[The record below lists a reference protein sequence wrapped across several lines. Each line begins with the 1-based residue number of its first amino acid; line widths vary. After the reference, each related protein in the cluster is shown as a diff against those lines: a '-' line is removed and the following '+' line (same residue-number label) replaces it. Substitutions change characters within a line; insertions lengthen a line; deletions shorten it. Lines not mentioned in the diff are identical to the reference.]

1 MNQNDIQTIVIVG
14 AGQAGASAILELRAN
29 KYEGKIILVGDET
42 HLPYE
47 RPPLSKD
54 EILKPEDTKIE
65 ILSEQKL
72 VDLGVEHIRGNAVV
86 KINSDAKTIELK
98 NGETVAFDK
107 LLLATG
113 GAARRLPN
121 FDALGKHVYT
131 LRNLEDSQALVPVL
145 QAGRR
150 IVLIGG
156 GVIGLELAS
165 SARAKECQVTVVEM
179 GAMVMGRSSPRILSE
194 FLLAQQRLAGVDVRL
209 ETKIADC
216 RLEQNQQG
224 EEVVITL
231 EGGEELRA
239 DAVIYGIGIIPNAQL
254 ALDAGLEVDFAIKV
268 NDNCQSSHPDIYAA
282 GDVAT
287 QLRDCGS
294 HRRVETWE
302 NANLQAGIFARHV
315 MGVEH
320 PTPNP
325 AWFWTD
331 QLNINYQ
338 FVGDMAAAEW
348 IVRGE
353 MNPEQGDASSFVL
366 FGVTDGVIVGGITVN
381 AAKEMRHL
389 KKLISKQAPFEAD
402 KYLDLSQDLRKL
414 VK

>member
-1 MNQNDIQTIVIVG
+1 MSNVNNIVIVG
-14 AGQAGASAILELRAN
+14 AGQAGASAILELRGN
-29 KYEGKIILVGDET
+29 KYEGKITLIGDES

-54 EILKPEDTKIE
+54 VILKPEETKIE

-72 VDLGVEHIRGNAVV
+72 ADLGVETIRGNGVA
-86 KINSDAKTIELK
+86 KINAEAKTVELL
-98 NGETVAFDK
+98 NGDVVAYDK

-150 IVLIGG
+150 IILIGG

-165 SARAKECQVTVVEM
+165 SARYKDCQVTVIEM
-179 GAMVMGRSSPRILSE
+179 GPMVMGRCSPRILSE
-194 FLLAQQRLAGVDVRL
+194 FLLEQHRQNGVDVRL
-209 ETKIADC
+209 STAIADC
-216 RLEQNQQG
+216 RLEG
-224 EEVVITL
+224 EEVVVTL

-239 DAVIYGIGIIPNAQL
+239 DAVVYGIGIVPNAQL
-254 ALDAGLEVDFAIKV
+254 AVDAGLDVDVAIKV
-268 NDNCQSSHPDIYAA
+268 NEHCQTSNADIYAA

-287 QLRDCGS
+287 QLRDCGN

-320 PTPNP
+320 PKANP

-331 QLNINYQ
+331 QLNINFQ

-348 IVRGE
+348 HIRGE
-353 MNPEQGDASSFVL
+353 MDAAKGADNSFVMY
-366 FGVTDGVIVGGITVN
+366 GVTDGQIVGGITVN

-389 KKLISKQAPFEAD
+389 KKMISKNTAFDVE
-402 KYLDLSQDLRKL
+402 KHLDIAQDLRKIA
-414 VK
+414 

>member
-1 MNQNDIQTIVIVG
+1 MSNVNNIVIVG
-14 AGQAGASAILELRAN
+14 AGQAGASAILELRGN
-29 KYEGKIILVGDET
+29 KYEGKITLIGDES

-54 EILKPEDTKIE
+54 VILKPEDTKIE

-72 VDLGVEHIRGNAVV
+72 ADLGVETIRGNGVM
-86 KINSDAKTIELK
+86 KINAEAKTVELL
-98 NGETVAFDK
+98 NGDVVAYDK

-150 IVLIGG
+150 IILIGG

-165 SARAKECQVTVVEM
+165 SARYKDCQVTVIEM
-179 GAMVMGRSSPRILSE
+179 DPMVMGRCSPQILSE
-194 FLLAQQRLAGVDVRL
+194 FLLEQHRQNQVDVRL

-216 RLEQNQQG
+216 RLDG
-224 EEVVITL
+224 EEVVVTL

-239 DAVIYGIGIIPNAQL
+239 DAVVYGIGIVPNAQL
-254 ALDAGLEVDFAIKV
+254 ALDAGLDVDVAIKV
-268 NDNCQSSHPDIYAA
+268 NEHCQTSNADIYAA

-287 QLRDCGS
+287 QLRDCGN

-320 PTPNP
+320 PKANP

-331 QLNINYQ
+331 QLNINFQ

-348 IVRGE
+348 HIRGE
-353 MNPEQGDASSFVL
+353 MDAAKGADNSFVMY
-366 FGVTDGVIVGGITVN
+366 GVTDGQIVGGITVN

-389 KKLISKQAPFEAD
+389 KKMISKNTAFDVE
-402 KYLDLSQDLRKL
+402 KHLDIAQDLRKIA
-414 VK
+414 

>member
-1 MNQNDIQTIVIVG
+1 MSNIETIVIVG
-14 AGQAGASAILELRAN
+14 AGQAGASAILELRGN
-29 KYEGKIILVGDET
+29 KYEGKIILIGDET

-54 EILKPEDTKIE
+54 VILKPEDTKIE
-65 ILSEQKL
+65 ILSEEKL
-72 VDLGVEHIRGNAVV
+72 ADLGVETIRGNGVA
-86 KINSDAKTIELK
+86 KINAEAKNVELQ
-98 NGETVAFDK
+98 NGDVVAYDK

-145 QAGRR
+145 QAGQR
-150 IVLIGG
+150 IILIGG

-165 SARAKECQVTVVEM
+165 SARFKECQVTVIEM
-179 GAMVMGRSSPRILSE
+179 GPMVMGRSSPRVLSE
-194 FLLAQQRLAGVDVRL
+194 FLLEQQRLAGVDVRL
-209 ETKIADC
+209 STSIADC
-216 RLEQNQQG
+216 KLDG
-224 EEVVITL
+224 EEIVVTL
-231 EGGEELRA
+231 GDGEELRA
-239 DAVIYGIGIIPNAQL
+239 DAVVYGIGIVPNAQL
-254 ALDAGLEVDFAIKV
+254 AVEAGLEVDLAIKV
-268 NDNCQSSHPDIYAA
+268 NDNCQTSNADIYAA

-287 QLRDCGS
+287 QLRDCGN

-315 MGVEH
+315 MGAEH

-331 QLNINYQ
+331 QLEINYQ

-348 IVRGE
+348 QVRGE
-353 MNPEQGDASSFVL
+353 INPVLRAESSFVL
-366 FGVTDGVIVGGITVN
+366 FGVTDDVIVGGITVN

-389 KKLISKQAPFEAD
+389 KKLISKNAAFEAD

>member
-1 MNQNDIQTIVIVG
+1 MSNVNNIVIVG
-14 AGQAGASAILELRAN
+14 AGQAGASAILELRGN
-29 KYEGKIILVGDET
+29 KYEGKITLISDES

-54 EILKPEDTKIE
+54 VILKPEETKIE

-72 VDLGVEHIRGNAVV
+72 ADLGVDTIRGNGVA
-86 KINSDAKTIELK
+86 KINAEAKTVELL
-98 NGETVAFDK
+98 NGDVVAYDK

-150 IVLIGG
+150 IILIGG

-165 SARAKECQVTVVEM
+165 SARYKDCQVTVIEM
-179 GAMVMGRSSPRILSE
+179 GPMVMGRCSPQILSE
-194 FLLAQQRLAGVDVRL
+194 FLLEQHRQNQVDVRL

-216 RLEQNQQG
+216 RLDG
-224 EEVVITL
+224 EEVVVTL

-239 DAVIYGIGIIPNAQL
+239 DAVVYGIGIVPNAQL
-254 ALDAGLEVDFAIKV
+254 AVDAGLDVDVAIKV
-268 NDNCQSSHPDIYAA
+268 NEHCQTSNADIYAA

-287 QLRDCGS
+287 QLRDCGN

-320 PTPNP
+320 PKANP

-331 QLNINYQ
+331 QLNINFQ

-348 IVRGE
+348 HIRGE
-353 MNPEQGDASSFVL
+353 MDAAKGADNSFVMY
-366 FGVTDGVIVGGITVN
+366 GVTDGQIVGGITVN

-389 KKLISKQAPFEAD
+389 KKMISKSTAFDVE
-402 KYLDLSQDLRKL
+402 KHLDIEQDLRKIA
-414 VK
+414 

>member
-1 MNQNDIQTIVIVG
+1 MSNVNNIVIVG
-14 AGQAGASAILELRAN
+14 AGQAGASAILELRGN
-29 KYEGKIILVGDET
+29 KYEGKITLIGDES

-54 EILKPEDTKIE
+54 VILKPEETKIE

-72 VDLGVEHIRGNAVV
+72 ADLGVETIRGNGVA
-86 KINSDAKTIELK
+86 KINAEAKTVELL
-98 NGETVAFDK
+98 NGDVVAYDK

-150 IVLIGG
+150 IILIGG

-165 SARAKECQVTVVEM
+165 SARYKDCQVTVIEM
-179 GAMVMGRSSPRILSE
+179 GPMVMGRCSPQILSE
-194 FLLAQQRLAGVDVRL
+194 FLLEQHRQNQVDVRL

-216 RLEQNQQG
+216 RLDG
-224 EEVVITL
+224 EEVVVTL

-239 DAVIYGIGIIPNAQL
+239 DAVVYGIGIVPNAQL
-254 ALDAGLEVDFAIKV
+254 AVDAGLDVDVAIKV
-268 NDNCQSSHPDIYAA
+268 NENCQTSNADIYAA

-287 QLRDCGS
+287 QLRDCGN

-320 PTPNP
+320 PKANP

-331 QLNINYQ
+331 QLNINFQ

-348 IVRGE
+348 HIRGE
-353 MNPEQGDASSFVL
+353 MDAAKGADNSFVMY
-366 FGVTDGVIVGGITVN
+366 GVTDGQIVGGITVN

-389 KKLISKQAPFEAD
+389 KKMISKNTAFDVE
-402 KYLDLSQDLRKL
+402 KHLDIAQDLRKIA
-414 VK
+414 

>member
-1 MNQNDIQTIVIVG
+1 MSNVNNIVIVG
-14 AGQAGASAILELRAN
+14 AGQAGASAILELRGN
-29 KYEGKIILVGDET
+29 KYEGKITLIGDES

-54 EILKPEDTKIE
+54 VILKPEETKIE

-72 VDLGVEHIRGNAVV
+72 ADLGVETIRGNGVA
-86 KINSDAKTIELK
+86 KINATAKTVELL
-98 NGETVAFDK
+98 NGDVVAYDK

-131 LRNLEDSQALVPVL
+131 LRNLEDSHALVPVL

-150 IVLIGG
+150 IILIGG

-165 SARAKECQVTVVEM
+165 SARYKDCQVTVIEM
-179 GAMVMGRSSPRILSE
+179 GPMVMGRCSPQILSE
-194 FLLAQQRLAGVDVRL
+194 FLLEQHRQNQVDVRL
-209 ETKIADC
+209 ETKITDC
-216 RLEQNQQG
+216 RLDG
-224 EEVVITL
+224 EEVVVTL

-239 DAVIYGIGIIPNAQL
+239 DAVVYGIGIVPNAQL
-254 ALDAGLEVDFAIKV
+254 AVDAGLDVDVAIKV
-268 NDNCQSSHPDIYAA
+268 NENCQTSNADIYAA

-287 QLRDCGS
+287 QLRDCGN

-320 PTPNP
+320 PKANP

-331 QLNINYQ
+331 QLNINFQ

-348 IVRGE
+348 HIRGE
-353 MNPEQGDASSFVL
+353 MDAAKGADNSFVMY
-366 FGVTDGVIVGGITVN
+366 GVTDGQIVGGITVN

-389 KKLISKQAPFEAD
+389 KKMISKNTAFDVE
-402 KYLDLSQDLRKL
+402 KHLDIAQDLRKIA
-414 VK
+414 

>member
-1 MNQNDIQTIVIVG
+1 MSQNGIETIVIIG
-14 AGQAGASAILELRAN
+14 AGQAGASAMLEHRAN
-29 KYEGKIILVGDET
+29 KYEGIIILVGDET

-54 EILKPEDTKIE
+54 VILNPAETKIE
-65 ILSEQKL
+65 ILSEEKL
-72 VDLGVEHIRGNAVV
+72 ADLGVEVIRGNGVV
-86 KINSDAKTIELK
+86 KINSEAKTVDLQ
-98 NGETVAFDK
+98 NGDSVAFDK

-121 FDALGKHVYT
+121 FDVLGKHVYT

-165 SARAKECQVTVVEM
+165 SARYKECNVTVIEQ
-179 GAMVMGRSSPRILSE
+179 GPMVMGRSSPRVLSE

-209 ETKIADC
+209 DTKVADC
-216 RLEQNQQG
+216 KLDG

-239 DAVIYGIGIIPNAQL
+239 DAVVYGIGIVPNAQL
-254 ALDAGLEVDFAIKV
+254 AIEAGLDVDFAIKV
-268 NDNCQSSHPDIYAA
+268 NENCQTSNADIYAA

-287 QLRDCGS
+287 QLRADGEF
-294 HRRVETWE
+294 RRVETWE
-302 NANLQAGIFARHV
+302 NANLQAGVFARHV
-315 MGVEH
+315 MNVEH
-320 PTPNP
+320 PVANP

-331 QLNINYQ
+331 QLSINYQ

-348 IVRGE
+348 LVRGE
-353 MNPEQGDASSFVL
+353 INPELRQESSFVL

-389 KKLISKQAPFEAD
+389 KKLISKQAAFEAD
-402 KYLDLSQDLRKL
+402 KYLDVSQDLRKL

>member
-1 MNQNDIQTIVIVG
+1 MSQNETKTIVIVG
-14 AGQAGASAILELRAN
+14 AGQAGASAILELHAN

-54 EILKPEDTKIE
+54 VILKPDETKIE

-72 VDLGVEHIRGNAVV
+72 ADLGVEHIRGNGVV
-86 KINSDAKTIELK
+86 KINAEAKSIELK
-98 NGETVAFDK
+98 NGETIAFDK

-165 SARAKECQVTVVEM
+165 SARFKDCQVTIIEM
-179 GAMVMGRSSPRILSE
+179 GSMVMGRSSPRILSE

-216 RLEQNQQG
+216 KLDG

-254 ALDAGLEVDFAIKV
+254 AIDAGINVDFAIQV
-268 NDNCQSSHPDIYAA
+268 NENCQTSHPDIYAA

-287 QLRDCGS
+287 QLRGNGQYG
-294 HRRVETWE
+294 RVETWE

-338 FVGDMAAAEW
+338 FVGDMTAAEW
-348 IVRGE
+348 HIRGE
-353 MNPEQGDASSFVL
+353 MKAELAAESSFIL

-381 AAKEMRHL
+381 AAKDMRLL
-389 KKLISKQAPFEAD
+389 KKLISKQTNFEAD
-402 KYLDLSQDLRKL
+402 KHLDMSQELRKL

>member
-1 MNQNDIQTIVIVG
+1 MSNVNNIVIVG
-14 AGQAGASAILELRAN
+14 AGQAGASAILELRGN
-29 KYEGKIILVGDET
+29 KYEGKITLIGDES

-47 RPPLSKD
+47 RPPLSK
-54 EILKPEDTKIE
+54 EVILKPEETKIE

-72 VDLGVEHIRGNAVV
+72 ADLGVETIRGNGVA
-86 KINSDAKTIELK
+86 KINAEAKTVELL
-98 NGETVAFDK
+98 NGDVVAYDK

-150 IVLIGG
+150 IILIGG

-165 SARAKECQVTVVEM
+165 SARYKDCQVTVIEM
-179 GAMVMGRSSPRILSE
+179 GPMVMGRCSPQILSE
-194 FLLAQQRLAGVDVRL
+194 FLLEQHRQNQVDVRL

-216 RLEQNQQG
+216 RLDG
-224 EEVVITL
+224 EEVVVML

-239 DAVIYGIGIIPNAQL
+239 DAVVYGIGIVPNAQL
-254 ALDAGLEVDFAIKV
+254 AVDAGLDVDVAIKV
-268 NDNCQSSHPDIYAA
+268 NEHCQTSNADIYAA

-287 QLRDCGS
+287 QLRDCGN

-320 PTPNP
+320 PKANL

-331 QLNINYQ
+331 QLNINFQ
-338 FVGDMAAAEW
+338 FVGEMAADEW
-348 IVRGE
+348 HIRGE
-353 MNPEQGDASSFVL
+353 MDAAKGADNSFVMY
-366 FGVTDGVIVGGITVN
+366 GVTDGQIVGGITVN

-389 KKLISKQAPFEAD
+389 KKMISKNTAFDVE
-402 KYLDLSQDLRKL
+402 KHLDIAQDLRKIA
-414 VK
+414 

>member
-1 MNQNDIQTIVIVG
+1 MSNVNNIVIVG
-14 AGQAGASAILELRAN
+14 AGQAGASAILELRGN
-29 KYEGKIILVGDET
+29 KYEGKITLIGDES

-54 EILKPEDTKIE
+54 VILKPEDTKIE

-72 VDLGVEHIRGNAVV
+72 ADLGVEAIRGNGVA
-86 KINSDAKTIELK
+86 KINAEAKTVELL
-98 NGETVAFDK
+98 NGDVVAYDK

-150 IVLIGG
+150 IILIGG

-165 SARAKECQVTVVEM
+165 SARYKDCQVTVIEM
-179 GAMVMGRSSPRILSE
+179 GPMVMGRCSPQILSE
-194 FLLAQQRLAGVDVRL
+194 FLLEQHRQNQVDVRL

-216 RLEQNQQG
+216 RLDG
-224 EEVVITL
+224 EEVVVTL

-239 DAVIYGIGIIPNAQL
+239 DAVVYGIGIVPNAQL
-254 ALDAGLEVDFAIKV
+254 AVDAGLDVDVAIKV
-268 NDNCQSSHPDIYAA
+268 NENCQTSNADIYAA

-287 QLRDCGS
+287 QLRDCGN

-320 PTPNP
+320 PKANP

-331 QLNINYQ
+331 QLNINFQ
-338 FVGDMAAAEW
+338 FVGGMAAAEW
-348 IVRGE
+348 HIRGE
-353 MNPEQGDASSFVL
+353 MDAAKGADNSFVMY
-366 FGVTDGVIVGGITVN
+366 GVTDGQIVGGITVN

-389 KKLISKQAPFEAD
+389 KKMISKNTAFDVE
-402 KYLDLSQDLRKL
+402 KHLDIAQDLRKIA
-414 VK
+414 

>member
-1 MNQNDIQTIVIVG
+1 MSNIETVVIVG
-14 AGQAGASAILELRAN
+14 AGQAGASAILELRGN
-29 KYEGKIILVGDET
+29 KYEGNIILIGDEV

-54 EILKPEDTKIE
+54 VILKPEETKVE
-65 ILSEQKL
+65 ILSEEKL
-72 VDLGVEHIRGNAVV
+72 VTLGVAHIRGNGVV
-86 KINSDAKTIELK
+86 KINPEAKTVELQK
-98 NGETVAFDK
+98 GNVVAYDK

-121 FDALGKHVYT
+121 FDALGQHVYT

-145 QAGRR
+145 QAGQR

-165 SARAKECQVTVVEM
+165 SARFKDCQVTVIEM
-179 GAMVMGRSSPRILSE
+179 GPMVMGRSSPQILSE

-209 ETKIADC
+209 NSAINHCHLDGET
-216 RLEQNQQG
+216 
-224 EEVVITL
+224 VVITL
-231 EGGEELRA
+231 ATGEELRA
-239 DAVIYGIGIIPNAQL
+239 DAVIYGIGIVPNAQL
-254 ALDAGLEVDFAIKV
+254 ALDAGLAVEGAIQV
-268 NDNCQSSHPDIYAA
+268 NQNCQTSHSDIYAA

-287 QLRDCGS
+287 QLRDDG
-294 HRRVETWE
+294 HYRRVETWE

-320 PTPNP
+320 PKPNP

-331 QLNINYQ
+331 QLEINYQ
-338 FVGDMAAAEW
+338 FVGDMQPAQW
-348 IVRGE
+348 HVRGE
-353 MNPEQGDASSFVL
+353 MDATLGSACSCVL
-366 FGVTDGVIVGGITVN
+366 FGVTNGIIVGGITVN

-389 KKLISKQAPFEAD
+389 KKLIAKNAAFEAEQH
-402 KYLDLSQDLRKL
+402 LDQGLDLRKIA
-414 VK
+414 

>member
-1 MNQNDIQTIVIVG
+1 MSNIETIVIVG
-14 AGQAGASAILELRAN
+14 AGQAGASAILELRGN
-29 KYEGKIILVGDET
+29 KYEGNIILIGDEV

-54 EILKPEDTKIE
+54 VILKPEETKVE
-65 ILSEQKL
+65 ILSEEKL
-72 VDLGVEHIRGNAVV
+72 ATLGVTHICGNGVV
-86 KINSDAKTIELK
+86 KINPEEKTVELQK
-98 NGETVAFDK
+98 GDVIAYDK

-121 FDALGKHVYT
+121 FDALGQRIYT

-145 QAGRR
+145 QAGQR

-165 SARAKECQVTVVEM
+165 SARFKDCQVTVIEM
-179 GAMVMGRSSPRILSE
+179 GPMVMGRSSPQILSE

-209 ETKIADC
+209 NSTINHYHLDGET
-216 RLEQNQQG
+216 
-224 EEVVITL
+224 VVITL
-231 EGGEELRA
+231 ATGEQLRA
-239 DAVIYGIGIIPNAQL
+239 DAVIYGIGIVPNAQL
-254 ALDAGLEVDFAIKV
+254 AVDAGLAVDSAIQV
-268 NDNCQSSHPDIYAA
+268 NEHCQTSHPDIYAA

-287 QLRDCGS
+287 QLRADGQY
-294 HRRVETWE
+294 RRVETWE

-315 MGVEH
+315 MSVEH
-320 PTPNP
+320 PKANP

-331 QLNINYQ
+331 QLDINYQ

-353 MNPEQGDASSFVL
+353 IRPELRAASSFVL

-381 AAKEMRHL
+381 AAKDMRHL
-389 KKLISKQAPFEAD
+389 KKMIGKQVIFDAE
-402 KYLDLSQDLRKL
+402 KHLDVLQDLRKIA
-414 VK
+414 

>member
-1 MNQNDIQTIVIVG
+1 MSVETIVIVG
-14 AGQAGASAILELRAN
+14 AGQAGASAILELRGN

-54 EILKPEDTKIE
+54 VILKPEETKIE
-65 ILSEQKL
+65 ILSEEKL
-72 VDLGVEHIRGNAVV
+72 AELGVEVIRGNGVV
-86 KINSDAKTIELK
+86 KINSDAKTAELK
-98 NGETVAFDK
+98 NGDVIAFDK

-145 QAGRR
+145 QPGKR
-150 IVLIGG
+150 IILIGG

-165 SARAKECQVTVVEM
+165 SARFKQCDVTVIEM

-194 FLLAQQRLAGVDVRL
+194 FFLAQQQLAGVDVRL
-209 ETKIADC
+209 STAIADC
-216 RLEQNQQG
+216 KLDG
-224 EEVVITL
+224 EEVVVTL
-231 EGGEELRA
+231 QGGEELRA
-239 DAVIYGIGIIPNAQL
+239 DAVVYGIGIVPNAQL
-254 ALDAGLEVDFAIKV
+254 AVDAGLDVDFAIKV
-268 NDNCQSSHPDIYAA
+268 NENCQTSHPDIYAA

-287 QLRDCGS
+287 QLRADGEF
-294 HRRVETWE
+294 RRVETWE

-315 MGVEH
+315 MQVEH
-320 PTPNP
+320 PVANP

-331 QLNINYQ
+331 QLDINYQ
-338 FVGDMAAAEW
+338 FVGDMAASEW
-348 IVRGE
+348 LVRGE
-353 MNPEQGDASSFVL
+353 IQPELRQESSFVL

-381 AAKEMRHL
+381 AAKDMRHL
-389 KKLISKQAPFEAD
+389 KKLISKQAAFEAD

>member
-1 MNQNDIQTIVIVG
+1 MSQTNIASIVIVG

-29 KYEGKIILVGDET
+29 KYAGKIILVGDET

-54 EILKPEDTKIE
+54 VILNPSDTKIE

-72 VDLGVEHIRGNAVV
+72 ADLHVEVIRGNGVV
-86 KINSDAKTIELK
+86 KINSDAHSIELK
-98 NGETVAFDK
+98 NGDVIAYDK

-150 IVLIGG
+150 IILIGG

-165 SARAKECQVTVVEM
+165 SARFKDCVVTVIEM
-179 GAMVMGRSSPRILSE
+179 SPMVMGRSSPRVLSE

-209 ETKIADC
+209 GTKIADC
-216 RLEQNQQG
+216 RLEQNQDG
-224 EEVVITL
+224 EDVVITL
-231 EGGEELRA
+231 ENGEELRA
-239 DAVIYGIGIIPNAQL
+239 DAVVYGIGIVPNAQL
-254 ALDAGLEVDFAIKV
+254 ATDAGLTVDCAILV
-268 NDNCQSSHPDIYAA
+268 NENCQTSNADIYAA

-287 QLRDCGS
+287 QLRDCGH

-315 MGVEH
+315 MGAEH
-320 PTPNP
+320 PKANP

-331 QLNINYQ
+331 QLEINYQ

-348 IVRGE
+348 HIRGE
-353 MNPEQGDASSFVL
+353 MDASKGADNSFVMY
-366 FGVTDGVIVGGITVN
+366 GVTDSQIVAAITVN

-389 KKLISKQAPFEAD
+389 KKMISKNSTFDME
-402 KYLDLSQDLRKL
+402 KHLDIAQDLRKIA
-414 VK
+414 

>member
-1 MNQNDIQTIVIVG
+1 MSNIETIVIIG
-14 AGQAGASAILELRAN
+14 AGQAGASAILELRGN
-29 KYEGKIILVGDET
+29 KFEGKIILIGDEA

-54 EILKPEDTKIE
+54 VILKPEETKVE
-65 ILSEQKL
+65 ILSEEKL
-72 VDLGVEHIRGNAVV
+72 AVLGVEHIRGNGAV
-86 KINSDAKTIELK
+86 KINPEAKTVELQK
-98 NGETVAFDK
+98 GEVVAYDK

-121 FDALGKHVYT
+121 FDALGQHVYT

-145 QAGRR
+145 QAGQR

-165 SARAKECQVTVVEM
+165 SARFKDCQVTVIEM
-179 GAMVMGRSSPRILSE
+179 GPMVMGRSSPQILSE

-209 ETKIADC
+209 SSSIAGC
-216 RLEQNQQG
+216 RLEQNPQG
-224 EEVVITL
+224 GEVVISL

-239 DAVIYGIGIIPNAQL
+239 DAVIYGIGIVPNAQL
-254 ALDAGLEVDFAIKV
+254 AAEAGLAVDVAIQV
-268 NDNCQSSHPDIYAA
+268 NEHGQSSNPDIYAA

-287 QLRDCGS
+287 QLRADGQY
-294 HRRVETWE
+294 RRVETWE

-320 PTPNP
+320 PKENP

-331 QLNINYQ
+331 QLDINYQ
-338 FVGDMAAAEW
+338 FAGDMAAAEW

-353 MNPEQGDASSFVL
+353 IQPEQRAASSFVL

-389 KKLISKQAPFEAD
+389 KKMIAKQAVFEAE
-402 KYLDLSQDLRKL
+402 KHLDLSLDLRKAA
-414 VK
+414 

>member
-1 MNQNDIQTIVIVG
+1 MSNVNNIVIVG
-14 AGQAGASAILELRAN
+14 AGQAGASAILELRGN
-29 KYEGKIILVGDET
+29 KYEGKITLIGDES

-54 EILKPEDTKIE
+54 VILKPEETKIE

-72 VDLGVEHIRGNAVV
+72 ADLGVETIRGNGVA
-86 KINSDAKTIELK
+86 KINAEAKTVELL
-98 NGETVAFDK
+98 NGDVVAYDK

-150 IVLIGG
+150 IILIGG

-165 SARAKECQVTVVEM
+165 SARYKDCQVTVIEM
-179 GAMVMGRSSPRILSE
+179 GPMVMGRCSPQILSE
-194 FLLAQQRLAGVDVRL
+194 FLLEQHRQNQVDVRL

-216 RLEQNQQG
+216 RLDG
-224 EEVVITL
+224 EEVVVTL

-239 DAVIYGIGIIPNAQL
+239 DAVVYGIGIVPNAQL
-254 ALDAGLEVDFAIKV
+254 AVDAGLDVDVAIKV
-268 NDNCQSSHPDIYAA
+268 NEHCQTSNADIYAA

-287 QLRDCGS
+287 QLRDCGN

-320 PTPNP
+320 PKANP

-331 QLNINYQ
+331 QLNINFQ

-348 IVRGE
+348 HIRGE
-353 MNPEQGDASSFVL
+353 MDAAKGADNSFVMY
-366 FGVTDGVIVGGITVN
+366 GVTDGQIVGGITVN

-389 KKLISKQAPFEAD
+389 KKMISKNTAFDVQ
-402 KYLDLSQDLRKL
+402 KHLDIAQDLRKIA
-414 VK
+414 

>member
-1 MNQNDIQTIVIVG
+1 MSQNGIETVVIVG

-54 EILKPEDTKIE
+54 VILNPAETKIE
-65 ILSEQKL
+65 ILSEEKL
-72 VDLGVEHIRGNAVV
+72 ADLGVEVIRGNGVV
-86 KINSDAKTIELK
+86 KINSEAKTVDLQ
-98 NGETVAFDK
+98 NGDSVAFDK

-121 FDALGKHVYT
+121 FDVLGKHVYT

-165 SARAKECQVTVVEM
+165 SARYKECNVTVIEQ
-179 GAMVMGRSSPRILSE
+179 GPMVMGRSSPRVLSE

-209 ETKIADC
+209 DTKVADC
-216 RLEQNQQG
+216 KLDG

-239 DAVIYGIGIIPNAQL
+239 DAVVYGIGIVPNAQL
-254 ALDAGLEVDFAIKV
+254 AIEAGLDVDFAIKV
-268 NDNCQSSHPDIYAA
+268 NENCQTSNADIYAA

-287 QLRDCGS
+287 QLRADGEF
-294 HRRVETWE
+294 RRVETWE
-302 NANLQAGIFARHV
+302 NANLQAGVFARHV
-315 MGVEH
+315 MNVEH
-320 PTPNP
+320 PVANP

-331 QLNINYQ
+331 QLSINYQ

-348 IVRGE
+348 LVRGE
-353 MNPEQGDASSFVL
+353 INPELRQESSFVL

-389 KKLISKQAPFEAD
+389 KKLISKQAAFEAD
-402 KYLDLSQDLRKL
+402 KYLDVSQDLRKL

>member
-1 MNQNDIQTIVIVG
+1 MSNVNNIVIVG
-14 AGQAGASAILELRAN
+14 AGQAGASAILELRGN
-29 KYEGKIILVGDET
+29 KYEGKITLIGDES

-54 EILKPEDTKIE
+54 VILKPEETKIE

-72 VDLGVEHIRGNAVV
+72 ADLGVETIRGNGVA
-86 KINSDAKTIELK
+86 KINAEAKTVELL
-98 NGETVAFDK
+98 NGDVVAYDK

-113 GAARRLPN
+113 GAARRLPD

-150 IVLIGG
+150 IILIGG

-165 SARAKECQVTVVEM
+165 SARYKDCQVTVIEM
-179 GAMVMGRSSPRILSE
+179 GPMVMGRCSPQILSE
-194 FLLAQQRLAGVDVRL
+194 FLLEQHRQNQVDVRL
-209 ETKIADC
+209 ETKITDC
-216 RLEQNQQG
+216 RLDG
-224 EEVVITL
+224 EEVVVTL

-239 DAVIYGIGIIPNAQL
+239 DAVVYGIGIVPNAQL
-254 ALDAGLEVDFAIKV
+254 ALDVGLDVDVAIKV
-268 NDNCQSSHPDIYAA
+268 NEHCQTSNADIYAA

-287 QLRDCGS
+287 QLRDCGN

-320 PTPNP
+320 PKANP

-331 QLNINYQ
+331 QLNINFQ

-348 IVRGE
+348 HIRGE
-353 MNPEQGDASSFVL
+353 MDAAKGADNSFVMY
-366 FGVTDGVIVGGITVN
+366 GVTDGQIVGGITVN

-389 KKLISKQAPFEAD
+389 KKMISKNTAFDVE
-402 KYLDLSQDLRKL
+402 KHLDIAQDLRKIA
-414 VK
+414 

>member
-1 MNQNDIQTIVIVG
+1 MSNVNNIVIVG
-14 AGQAGASAILELRAN
+14 AGQAGASAILELRGN
-29 KYEGKIILVGDET
+29 KYEGKITLIGDES

-54 EILKPEDTKIE
+54 VILKPEETKIE

-72 VDLGVEHIRGNAVV
+72 ADLGVETIRGNGVM
-86 KINSDAKTIELK
+86 KINAEAKTVELL
-98 NGETVAFDK
+98 NGDVVAYDK

-150 IVLIGG
+150 IILIGG

-165 SARAKECQVTVVEM
+165 SARYKDCQVTVIEM
-179 GAMVMGRSSPRILSE
+179 GAMVMGRCSPQILSE
-194 FLLAQQRLAGVDVRL
+194 FLLEQHRQNQVDVRL

-216 RLEQNQQG
+216 RLDG
-224 EEVVITL
+224 EEVVVTL

-239 DAVIYGIGIIPNAQL
+239 DAVVYGIGIVPNAQL
-254 ALDAGLEVDFAIKV
+254 AVDAGLDVDVAIKV
-268 NDNCQSSHPDIYAA
+268 NEHCQTSNADIYAA

-287 QLRDCGS
+287 QLRDCGN

-320 PTPNP
+320 PKANP

-331 QLNINYQ
+331 QLNINFQ

-348 IVRGE
+348 HIRGE
-353 MNPEQGDASSFVL
+353 MDAAKGADNSFVMY
-366 FGVTDGVIVGGITVN
+366 GVTDGQIVGGITVN

-389 KKLISKQAPFEAD
+389 KKMISKSTAFDVE
-402 KYLDLSQDLRKL
+402 KHLDIAQDLRKIA
-414 VK
+414 

>member
-1 MNQNDIQTIVIVG
+1 MSQNETKTIVIVG

-29 KYEGKIILVGDET
+29 KYAGNIILVGDET

-54 EILKPEDTKIE
+54 VILKPDETKIE

-72 VDLGVEHIRGNAVV
+72 LDLGVEHIRGNGVV
-86 KINSDAKTIELK
+86 KINADEKSIELK
-98 NGETVAFDK
+98 NGEIIAFDK

-113 GAARRLPN
+113 GAARRLPDL
-121 FDALGKHVYT
+121 DALGKQVYT

-165 SARAKECQVTVVEM
+165 SARFKDCQVTVIEM
-179 GAMVMGRSSPRILSE
+179 GSMVMGRSSPRILSE

-209 ETKIADC
+209 ETKILDC
-216 RLEQNQQG
+216 QLEG
-224 EEVVITL
+224 DEVVITL
-231 EGGEELRA
+231 EGSEELRA

-254 ALDAGLEVDFAIKV
+254 ATDAGLDVDFAIQV
-268 NDNCQSSHPDIYAA
+268 NVNCQTSHPDIYAA

-287 QLRDCGS
+287 QLRGNGQYG
-294 HRRVETWE
+294 RVETWE

-315 MGVEH
+315 MDVEH

-348 IVRGE
+348 HVRGE
-353 MNPEQGDASSFVL
+353 MNAELAAESSFVL
-366 FGVTDGVIVGGITVN
+366 FGVSNGVIVGGITVN
-381 AAKEMRHL
+381 AAKDMRLL
-389 KKLISKQAPFEAD
+389 KKLISKNAPFEAD
-402 KYLDLSQDLRKL
+402 KHLDLSQELRKL

>member
-1 MNQNDIQTIVIVG
+1 MSNVSNIVIVG
-14 AGQAGASAILELRAN
+14 AGQAGASAILELRSH
-29 KYEGKIILVGDET
+29 KYAGKITLIGDET

-47 RPPLSKD
+47 RPPLSK
-54 EILKPEDTKIE
+54 EMILKPEETKIE

-72 VDLGVEHIRGNAVV
+72 LNLQVDVIRANGVVNINAEAH
-86 KINSDAKTIELK
+86 SIELQ
-98 NGETVAFDK
+98 NGDVLAYDK

-150 IVLIGG
+150 LILIGG

-165 SARAKECQVTVVEM
+165 SARFKDCQVTVIEM
-179 GAMVMGRSSPRILSE
+179 GAMVMGRCSPRILSE
-194 FLLAQQRLAGVDVRL
+194 FLLEQHRAKGVDVRL
-209 ETKIADC
+209 ETQIADC
-216 RLEQNQQG
+216 RLEG
-224 EEVVITL
+224 EEVIVRL
-231 EGGEELRA
+231 ADGEELRA
-239 DAVIYGIGIIPNAQL
+239 DAVVYGIGIVPNAGL
-254 ALDAGLEVDFAIKV
+254 AVAAGLDVDVAIQV
-268 NDNCQSSHPDIYAA
+268 NENCQTSNADIYAA

-287 QLRDCGS
+287 QLRDCGH

-302 NANLQAGIFARHV
+302 NANLQAAIFARHV

-320 PTPNP
+320 PKANP

-331 QLNINYQ
+331 QLDINFQ
-338 FVGDMAAAEW
+338 FVGDMAATEW
-348 IVRGE
+348 HIRGE
-353 MNPEQGDASSFVL
+353 MNAANGSASSFVMY
-366 FGVTDGVIVGGITVN
+366 GVTEGQIVAGITVN

-389 KKLISKQAPFEAD
+389 KKMISQNTAFEAE
-402 KYLDLSQDLRKL
+402 KHLDLSLDLRK
-414 VK
+414 VA

>member
-1 MNQNDIQTIVIVG
+1 MSQNGIETIVIVG

-54 EILKPEDTKIE
+54 VILKPEDTKIE
-65 ILSEQKL
+65 ILSAQKL
-72 VDLGVEHIRGNAVV
+72 ADLNVDHIVGNGAV
-86 KINSDAKTIELK
+86 KINAEAHSIELQ
-98 NGETVAFDK
+98 NGDVLAYDK

-150 IVLIGG
+150 LILIGG

-165 SARAKECQVTVVEM
+165 SARFKDCDVTVIEM
-179 GAMVMGRSSPRILSE
+179 GSMVMGRCSPPILSE
-194 FLLAQQRLAGVDVRL
+194 FLLAQHRAKGVDVRL
-209 ETKIADC
+209 STQIAGC
-216 RLEQNQQG
+216 RLDG
-224 EEVVITL
+224 EEVVVTL
-231 EGGEELRA
+231 ADGEELRA
-239 DAVIYGIGIIPNAQL
+239 DAVVYGIGIVPNAQL
-254 ALDAGLEVDFAIKV
+254 AVDAGLDVDVAIKV
-268 NDNCQSSHPDIYAA
+268 NENCQTSNADIYAA

-287 QLRDCGS
+287 QIRDCGY

-320 PTPNP
+320 PKANP

-331 QLNINYQ
+331 QLDINFQ
-338 FVGDMAAAEW
+338 FVGDMAAAQW
-348 IVRGE
+348 LVRGE
-353 MNPEQGDASSFVL
+353 MDTAKGADNSFVMY
-366 FGVTDGVIVGGITVN
+366 GVTDGQIVAGITVN

-389 KKLISKQAPFEAD
+389 KKMISKNTAFEAE
-402 KYLDLSQDLRKL
+402 KHLDLAQDLRKIA
-414 VK
+414 

>member
-1 MNQNDIQTIVIVG
+1 MSQNEIETIVIVG

-54 EILKPEDTKIE
+54 VILKPEETKIE

-72 VDLGVEHIRGNAVV
+72 IDLGVEHIADNGVV
-86 KINSDAKTIELK
+86 KINAEAKTIELK
-98 NGETVAFDK
+98 NGETLAFDK

-150 IVLIGG
+150 IILIGG

-165 SARAKECQVTVVEM
+165 SARFKDCQVTVIEM
-179 GAMVMGRSSPRILSE
+179 GPMVMGRSSPRILSE
-194 FLLAQQRLAGVDVRL
+194 FLLEQQRLAGVDVRL
-209 ETKIADC
+209 STSIADC
-216 RLEQNQQG
+216 KLDG
-224 EEVVITL
+224 EEVVVTL
-231 EGGEELRA
+231 ADGEELRA
-239 DAVIYGIGIIPNAQL
+239 DAVVYGIGIVPNAQL
-254 ALDAGLEVDFAIKV
+254 AVDAGLDVDFAVKV
-268 NDNCQSSHPDIYAA
+268 NENCQTSHADIYAA

-287 QLRDCGS
+287 QLRDCGQ

-320 PTPNP
+320 PVANP

-331 QLNINYQ
+331 QLDINYQ

-348 IVRGE
+348 LVRGE
-353 MNPEQGDASSFVL
+353 INPAQRAESSFVL

-381 AAKEMRHL
+381 AAKDMRHL
-389 KKLISKQAPFEAD
+389 KKLISKQAAFEAD

>member
-1 MNQNDIQTIVIVG
+1 MSNVSNIVIVG
-14 AGQAGASAILELRAN
+14 AGQAGASAILELRSH
-29 KYEGKIILVGDET
+29 KYAGKITLIGDET

-47 RPPLSKD
+47 RPPLSK
-54 EILKPEDTKIE
+54 EMILKPEETKIE

-72 VDLGVEHIRGNAVV
+72 LDLQVDVIRANGVVNINAEAH
-86 KINSDAKTIELK
+86 SIELQ
-98 NGETVAFDK
+98 NGDVLAYDK

-150 IVLIGG
+150 LILIGG

-165 SARAKECQVTVVEM
+165 SARFKDCQVTVIEM
-179 GAMVMGRSSPRILSE
+179 GAMVMGRCSPRILSE
-194 FLLAQQRLAGVDVRL
+194 FLLEQHRAKGVDVRL
-209 ETKIADC
+209 ETQIADC
-216 RLEQNQQG
+216 RLEG
-224 EEVVITL
+224 EEVIVRL
-231 EGGEELRA
+231 ADGEELRA
-239 DAVIYGIGIIPNAQL
+239 DAVVYGIGIVPNAGL
-254 ALDAGLEVDFAIKV
+254 AVAAGLDVDVAIQV
-268 NDNCQSSHPDIYAA
+268 NENCQTSNADIYAA

-287 QLRDCGS
+287 QLRDCGH

-302 NANLQAGIFARHV
+302 NANLQAAIFARHV

-320 PTPNP
+320 PKANP

-331 QLNINYQ
+331 QLDINFQ
-338 FVGDMAAAEW
+338 FVGDMAATEW
-348 IVRGE
+348 HIRGE
-353 MNPEQGDASSFVL
+353 MNAANGSASSFVMY
-366 FGVTDGVIVGGITVN
+366 GVTEGQIVAGITVN

-389 KKLISKQAPFEAD
+389 KKMISQNTAFEAE
-402 KYLDLSQDLRKL
+402 KHLDLSLDLRK
-414 VK
+414 VA

>member
-1 MNQNDIQTIVIVG
+1 MSNVNNIVIVG
-14 AGQAGASAILELRAN
+14 AGQAGASAILELRGN
-29 KYEGKIILVGDET
+29 KYEGKITLIGDES

-54 EILKPEDTKIE
+54 VILKPEDTKIE

-72 VDLGVEHIRGNAVV
+72 ADLGVETIRGNGVA
-86 KINSDAKTIELK
+86 KINAEAKTVELL
-98 NGETVAFDK
+98 NGDVVAYDK

-150 IVLIGG
+150 IILIGG

-165 SARAKECQVTVVEM
+165 SARYKDCQVTVIEM
-179 GAMVMGRSSPRILSE
+179 GPMVMGRCSPQILSE
-194 FLLAQQRLAGVDVRL
+194 FLLEQHRQNQVDVRL
-209 ETKIADC
+209 ETKITDC
-216 RLEQNQQG
+216 RLDG
-224 EEVVITL
+224 EEVVVTL

-239 DAVIYGIGIIPNAQL
+239 DAVVYGIGIVPNVQL
-254 ALDAGLEVDFAIKV
+254 AVDAGLDVDVAIKV
-268 NDNCQSSHPDIYAA
+268 NEHCQTSNADIYAA

-287 QLRDCGS
+287 QLRDCGN

-320 PTPNP
+320 PKANP

-331 QLNINYQ
+331 QLNINFQ

-348 IVRGE
+348 HIRGE
-353 MNPEQGDASSFVL
+353 MDAAKGADNSFVMY
-366 FGVTDGVIVGGITVN
+366 GVTDGQIVGGITVN

-389 KKLISKQAPFEAD
+389 KKMISKSTAFDVE
-402 KYLDLSQDLRKL
+402 KHLDIAQDLRKIA
-414 VK
+414 

>member
-1 MNQNDIQTIVIVG
+1 MNQNETKIIVIVG

-54 EILKPEDTKIE
+54 VILKPDETKIE

-72 VDLGVEHIRGNAVV
+72 ADLGVEHIRGNGVV
-86 KINSDAKTIELK
+86 KINAEEKTVELK
-98 NGETVAFDK
+98 HGENIAFDK

-121 FDALGKHVYT
+121 FDALAKHVYT

-165 SARAKECQVTVVEM
+165 SARFKDCQVTVIEM
-179 GAMVMGRSSPRILSE
+179 SSMVMGRSSPRILSE
-194 FLLAQQRLAGVDVRL
+194 FLLAQQRLAGVEVRL

-216 RLEQNQQG
+216 RLEQNQEG

-254 ALDAGLEVDFAIKV
+254 AIDAGLNVDFAIQV
-268 NDNCQSSHPDIYAA
+268 NENCQTSHPDIYAA

-287 QLRDCGS
+287 QLRGNGQYS
-294 HRRVETWE
+294 RVETWE

-315 MGVEH
+315 MDVDH

-338 FVGDMAAAEW
+338 FVGDMTAAEW
-348 IVRGE
+348 HVRGE
-353 MNPEQGDASSFVL
+353 MNAELAAESSFVL
-366 FGVTDGVIVGGITVN
+366 FGVIDGVIVGGITVN
-381 AAKEMRHL
+381 AAKDMRLL
-389 KKLISKQAPFEAD
+389 KKLISKNAPFEAD
-402 KYLDLSQDLRKL
+402 KHLDLSQELRKL

>member
-1 MNQNDIQTIVIVG
+1 MSQNAIETIVIVG

-54 EILKPEDTKIE
+54 VILKPEETKIE

-72 VDLGVEHIRGNAVV
+72 ADLGVETIRGNGVA
-86 KINSDAKTIELK
+86 KINAEAKTVELL
-98 NGETVAFDK
+98 NDDVVAYDK

-150 IVLIGG
+150 IILIGG

-165 SARAKECQVTVVEM
+165 SARYKDCQVTVIEM
-179 GAMVMGRSSPRILSE
+179 GPMVMGRCSPQILSE
-194 FLLAQQRLAGVDVRL
+194 FLLEQHRQNQVDVRL

-216 RLEQNQQG
+216 RLDG
-224 EEVVITL
+224 EEVVVTL

-239 DAVIYGIGIIPNAQL
+239 DAVVYGIGIVPNAQL
-254 ALDAGLEVDFAIKV
+254 AVDAGLDVDVAIKV
-268 NDNCQSSHPDIYAA
+268 NEHCQTSNADIYAA

-287 QLRDCGS
+287 QLRDCGN

-320 PTPNP
+320 PKANP

-331 QLNINYQ
+331 QLNINFQ

-348 IVRGE
+348 HIRGE
-353 MNPEQGDASSFVL
+353 MDAAKGADNSFVMY
-366 FGVTDGVIVGGITVN
+366 GVTDGQIVGGITVN

-389 KKLISKQAPFEAD
+389 KKMISKNTAFDVE
-402 KYLDLSQDLRKL
+402 KHLDIAQDLRKIA
-414 VK
+414 

>member
-1 MNQNDIQTIVIVG
+1 MSQNGIETIVIVG

-54 EILKPEDTKIE
+54 VILKPEETKIE
-65 ILSEQKL
+65 ILSEEKL
-72 VDLGVEHIRGNAVV
+72 AELGVEHIRGNGVV
-86 KINSDAKTIELK
+86 KIHSDAKTVELK
-98 NGETVAFDK
+98 NGEIVSFDK
-107 LLLATG
+107 LLIATG

-165 SARAKECQVTVVEM
+165 SARSKDCIVTVIEM
-179 GAMVMGRSSPRILSE
+179 GPMVMGRSSPRVLSE

-209 ETKIADC
+209 STSISDC
-216 RLEQNQQG
+216 KLDG

-239 DAVIYGIGIIPNAQL
+239 DAVIYGIGIVPNAQL
-254 ALDAGLEVDFAIKV
+254 AVDAGLDVDFAIKV
-268 NDNCQSSHPDIYAA
+268 NDNCQTSHPDIYAA

-287 QLRDCGS
+287 QLRDCGN

-338 FVGDMAAAEW
+338 FVGDMAASEW

-353 MNPEQGDASSFVL
+353 IKPELAAESSFVL

-389 KKLISKQAPFEAD
+389 KKLISKNAAFEAD